1 MATEKKQRLVSIDAL
16 RGFDMIWI
24 LGAEGI
30 FAALFMVTGWSLFD
44 VAAGQMLHSSWHGF
58 TAYDLI
64 FPLFIFL
71 SGVSIGIA
79 GKPMREYPQDQK
91 KLKQRRAVR
100 RLALLFALGVL
111 YNHGWG
117 TGVPLSLDEIRYASV
132 LGRIGIAW
140 FVATLLVWY
149 VGIRLQW
156 VFAGGILLGYW
167 GLLSLAT
174 IAGHGGG
181 DFSNTGALNAWFDQ
195 TLLPGIRYQNLAIDP
210 EGILSNLSSVVNAL
224 AGVFAGRHMIK
235 HREAPYLLLGHFVIA
250 GLLLLA
256 LGYAWGMVFPIN
268 KTLWTSSF
276 VLVTL
281 GYSLILLSIFYYL
294 IDVLGFQHWAK
305 FFAIIGVNSIIA
317 YLATSLVQWKFL
329 TASLFG
335 GVMAAASPAWH
346 SLLQVCLLV
355 LVQWFF
361 LYWLYRRNIFIKV

>member
-1 MATEKKQRLVSIDAL
+1 MKTGQSLSGYLTGQLIVAMPAMSDPRFERSVIYMCVHNEDGAMGLVVNRLMDSLTFDDLLQQLGMDNTNHDRDIRVHFGGPVESG
-16 RGFDMIWI
+16 RGF
-24 LGAEGI
+24 
-30 FAALFMVTGWSLFD
+30 V
-44 VAAGQMLHSSWHGF
+44 LHSNDYTQEG
-58 TAYDLI
+58 TV
-64 FPLFIFL
+64 PMEN
-71 SGVSIGIA
+71 GVSLTATVDILRDIA
-79 GKPMREYPQDQK
+79 D
-91 KLKQRRAVR
+91 
-100 RLALLFALGVL
+100 
-111 YNHGWG
+111 
-117 TGVPLSLDEIRYASV
+117 
-132 LGRIGIAW
+132 
-140 FVATLLVWY
+140 
-149 VGIRLQW
+149 
-156 VFAGGILLGYW
+156 
-167 GLLSLAT
+167 
-174 IAGHGGG
+174 GHGPR
-181 DFSNTGALNAWFDQ
+181 D
-195 TLLPGIRYQNLAIDP
+195 
-210 EGILSNLSSVVNAL
+210 
-224 AGVFAGRHMIK
+224 H
-235 HREAPYLLLGHFVIA
+235 
-250 GLLLLA
+250 LLA